1 MQFFNIDEGSANV
14 TDITTKCRDGF
25 GNENL
30 LLVQANGLRIED
42 NAVTQSEYIV
52 NTEIF

>member
-14 TDITTKCRDGF
+14 TDITAKCRDGF